1 MQYSG
6 HWLSSIET
14 SACFKFYH
22 HIVLFFLLR
31 IIILLCSILPLSW
44 TEKLVLYLCFFFST
58 WLNPNHFT
66 IIFAFS
72 LTLMQL
78 PQQHFWLKIVLI
90 EPFLWDKHLTVC
102 AVKVSLWS
110 FSSRLEVSLVVRPK
124 ITSVIKFYFW
134 PSANVSLWIKIAH
147 ALTSFCHIYW
157 FTLIFILWTT
167 IYLFVCCIF
176 SGKTYQC

>member
-1 MQYSG
+1 MFQV
-6 HWLSSIET
+6 LSSYSFVLFVENHYSFVLNT
-14 SACFKFYH
+14 SPFLNRKASLVLVFFFFNMTESKSFYH
-22 HIVLFFLLR
+22 
-31 IIILLCSILPLSW
+31 
-44 TEKLVLYLCFFFST
+44 YLC
-58 WLNPNHFT
+58 LL
-66 IIFAFS
+66 

-147 ALTSFCHIYW
+147 ALTSFRHIYW